1 MQQYQ
6 GVLEENEAQRMQ
18 IPAASD
24 GAQQK
29 PTVSDFKAAPT
40 SPITFKMDTSDELN
54 QMTAWSETSNE
65 RHIKDLDPVQAW
77 FESAVEEKE
86 PQPTT
91 PCSLGL

>member
-18 IPAASD
+18 IPAVSD

-29 PTVSDFKAAPT
+29 PTVNDFKTVPT

-54 QMTAWSETSNE
+54 EMTARSETSNE
-65 RHIKDLDPVQAW
+65 RHTEDLDPVQA
-77 FESAVEEKE
+77 
-86 PQPTT
+86 
-91 PCSLGL
+91 